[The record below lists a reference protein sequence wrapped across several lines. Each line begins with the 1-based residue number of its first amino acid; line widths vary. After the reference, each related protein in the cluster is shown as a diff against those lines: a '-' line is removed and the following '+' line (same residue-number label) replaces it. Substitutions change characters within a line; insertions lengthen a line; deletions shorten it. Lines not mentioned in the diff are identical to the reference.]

1 MAKVADKYLLVNPW
15 KIIEE
20 GFHPD
25 RSLVSESLFSLA
37 NEHQGVRGFF
47 DEGYTDESLIGT
59 YLNGIYEERFTE
71 GTAYKGISNRLSF
84 MVNTVNW
91 LHTRLELDG
100 ETLDLA
106 KSKFSDF
113 TRELD
118 FRTGELRR
126 EFLWETN
133 SGKKLQL
140 VFLRLLSMETK
151 ELACQQIR
159 MTPLN
164 FSGRVTLAMGL
175 DFSVPHRMFGQ
186 SYWDCPRK
194 ETGAIL
200 GVSKS
205 IGHRLF
211 AGMRVYAQAEQIP
224 IGAEKFIGKRLE
236 VDVSQGQEAIVGK
249 SVILHTDRN
258 PQQALDSAWSQGM
271 SQSHVFTKTYAEVLE
286 QNRAYWA
293 NFWAKSDITIDGD
306 DDTQQG
312 IRFCIFQMQQTYR
325 GAIDGANIGAKGLT
339 GEAYNGNAFWD
350 TETYCLPFYLFSNP
364 AAAKSLLDFR
374 YKTLPQA
381 QARAKDLDCV
391 GACYPIATIDGTE
404 ACTLWQHASLQFQP
418 TTAVAY
424 AIWHYVN
431 VTGDTEFLRA
441 RGAKM
446 LVQICRFLAS
456 RGQWSPKGKF
466 GYYAVMGPDEFQM
479 MVNNNAYTNYMAKRT
494 FEYTLEVLEGR
505 DLAALGCSPAELDEW
520 RRMAAEMIIPY
531 DAETGLY
538 EQHEGFFNLPHID
551 VDSIPVEDF
560 PLYHHWAYDRIYRN
574 DMIKQ
579 PDVLMFMFLYNQS
592 FSRAEKQ
599 ANYDYYEPRCI
610 HESSLSPSVHS
621 ILASELGR
629 PQEAFDFFRFAARI
643 DLDNYN
649 RNSGEGIHTTSIAA
663 AWMNI
668 VYGFGGMRS
677 DGEILSFNPSI
688 PAHWKGYSFQVRY
701 HGAVIRVEVSQ
712 GKALLRVVE
721 GGPVTVKVAGQA
733 WEVSRDGISIKI
745 I

>member
-1 MAKVADKYLLVNPW
+1 MAKVADKYLLVHPW

-47 DEGYTDESLIGT
+47 DEGYSGESLVGA
-59 YLNGIYEERFTE
+59 YLNGIYEEHFFE
-71 GTAYKGISNRLSF
+71 KSAYKGISNRLSF

-106 KSKFSDF
+106 KSKFSGF
-113 TRELD
+113 RRELD

-126 EFLWETN
+126 EFIWETI

-164 FSGRVTLAMGL
+164 FSGRITLTMGL

-194 ETGAIL
+194 EMGAIL

-236 VDVSQGQEAIVGK
+236 VDVSQGQETVVGK

-271 SQSHVFTKTYAEVLE
+271 SLSQAFTKTYTDVLE
-286 QNRAYWA
+286 QNQAYWA

-381 QARAKDLDCV
+381 QARAKDLDCT

-424 AIWHYVN
+424 AIWHYEN
-431 VTGDTEFLRA
+431 VTGDTEFLRT

-494 FEYTLEVLEGR
+494 FEFTLKVLEEL
-505 DLAALGCSPAELDEW
+505 DLAALCCSPAELGEW
-520 RRMAAEMIIPY
+520 QHMAAEMIIPY

-560 PLYHHWAYDRIYRN
+560 PLYHHWSYDRIYRN

-621 ILASELGR
+621 IFAAELGR

-677 DGEILSFNPSI
+677 DGEILSFKPSI
-688 PAHWKGYSFQVRY
+688 PAHWKGYSFQVKY
-701 HGAVIRVEVSQ
+701 HGSVIRAEVSQ
-712 GKALLRVVE
+712 GKAILRVVE
-721 GGPVTVKVAGQA
+721 GGPVTVKTDGQER
-733 WEVSRDGISIKI
+733 EVTREGVSITI
-745 I
+745 